1 MEQRLRLIQGAQAR
15 VDKRKADR
23 RRLQV
28 PGQIVWKDA
37 RGATRSCRVV
47 TRDVSEAGVAVDCL
61 GGTPIPLYRLVY
73 FQLEREARGGA
84 DVPAALQRSQ
94 VLSAV
99 FRVGPCTQATG
110 APESYALRLIVEPE
124 RCAGAPA
131 ALPRQAC

>member
-1 MEQRLRLIQGAQAR
+1 MEQRLRLVQGAHAR
-15 VDKRKADR
+15 ADKRKTDR
-23 RRLQV
+23 RRLQL

-47 TRDVSEAGVAVDCL
+47 TRDVSDVGVAVDCL

-73 FQLEREARGGA
+73 FQLEREARGRA
-84 DVPAALQRSQ
+84 DVPTSLQRSQ

-99 FRVGPCTQATG
+99 FRVGPCTQVTG
-110 APESYALRLIVEPE
+110 APETYALRLLVEPE
-124 RCAGAPA
+124 RPAVA